1 MIDTGVGMS
10 AEFLPRIFN
19 EVLQINPGELQAG
32 GGSGLGLMLTKVI

>member
-1 MIDTGVGMS
+1 MGMS